1 MAWQQ
6 GAVRVIVVQMWPPAL
21 ATDVAHPERTVCAVA
36 RKSGQWLLLGVGLP
50 EVSDLDAVLDLI
62 DQPTAVGYEATD
74 SYVDRLAE
82 VCHPTDRLSPSW
94 LWAGLLSDGRL
105 LVERADGHVVALDDL
120 DLRLLDALDDEL
132 EAREVARRTL
142 AGQSSELSEHLLM
155 LRLGQLRS
163 ARRFLT
169 SARAPRA
176 RTSQRPERVR
186 TVEPVETSQ

>member
-1 MAWQQ
+1 MSRQDVVAPLHVWSKYGVPSMGTAGDQTSGETITVEQ
-6 GAVRVIVVQMWPPAL
+6 TWPYDPIKACKMMRDPFDSCGAAYNVQPG
-21 ATDVAHPERTVCAVA
+21 TGD
-36 RKSGQWLLLGVGLP
+36 G
-50 EVSDLDAVLDLI
+50 D
-62 DQPTAVGYEATD
+62 PTI
-74 SYVDRLAE
+74 RAE
-82 VCHPTDRLSPSW
+82 KQ
-94 LWAGLLSDGRL
+94 
-105 LVERADGHVVALDDL
+105 RADTQGRYKIIAIEQLNTKPVDVQELA
-120 DLRLLDALDDEL
+120 LDALDDEL